1 MTPEK
6 IKQYKVTLGLLGIH
20 VELFTP
26 VYIQFT
32 AVGKAYMY
40 AYNLVFNEDSI
51 HRLSGGRYIE
61 LREEEVDEIIQKY
74 VDAKGKY
81 DD

>member
-6 IKQYKVTLGLLGIH
+6 IKQYKVVLGLLGIH
-20 VELFTP
+20 VELATP
-26 VYIQFT
+26 VHIQYT
-32 AVGKAYMY
+32 AAGKAYMY
-40 AYNLVFNEDSI
+40 TYNLVFDEDGVFK
-51 HRLSGGRYIE
+51 LMDGRYIE